1 MLRFALATTLLMTHL
16 GSVAAGGADSAA
28 RDALVE
34 SIDTAYRC
42 EADGSCSVTQSL
54 RARAL
59 SAAGRA
65 ALGLVSLSTI
75 TPVEQGRFEYVRTV
89 KPDGRVVAADL
100 STAVAVRQE
109 TEGGGMPGVA
119 VTAVAVP
126 DLEPGDV
133 VEYRIVKSWE
143 PLAKGRFWL
152 EHPLLNGLPVDLET
166 VSVDVPSSA
175 AVTMRHAAGLE
186 PEIEEVGGR
195 RRYRWRLEKETAGG
209 APETELLFGLSSFRD
224 WEEAGSWF
232 LAAQPGVGD
241 APAIRAKARELA
253 GSVPGTREQ
262 ALAIY
267 HWVARSVRWV
277 GAPFASGGYRARP
290 ADEVLRTGWGDCK
303 DKHGL
308 LAALLEAV
316 GISAQPVLVS
326 SSGQLA
332 YPDLPAPSQFDH
344 VVTLARV
351 GGEELWLDST
361 LEVAEPGQLLPQ
373 IRGSQGLVV
382 GPGRVALDTIP
393 GGPAPSSIG
402 VGSSGSI
409 SATGALDLR
418 TTVEVGGDVEL
429 LLRLLLRH
437 GGNQAREAVAG
448 VWAASQVPSL
458 QPSEVAGS
466 EPADLEH
473 PLTVTYRS
481 RRDSYLGTGS
491 PATGPIP
498 SLLAALTADLGSP
511 ASGEAEGAASQPAQP
526 TGSLAVEETVSLSFP
541 EGSAL
546 EAPLPVE
553 TETPAGSYAA
563 KYEVEGSQ
571 LRVRRTLR
579 CPSFPSAQE
588 ARARTASLRALVDRD
603 IAQLV
608 TVSAPAGQAATSAPG
623 PMKPEELIRAAQS
636 ALGQGRAE
644 EAASLVQTALQLS
657 PADTAALLV
666 LAEASR
672 ELARWDEAEAALR
685 RALELDPLHPEAG
698 PLLAALL
705 MERQRY
711 PEAVAEYRRS
721 LQSNPFDFRSWTT
734 LALLNRA
741 LGRRDEAV
749 AAMESAVKIERDN
762 PVLLLGLSQLLR
774 ESGRTEDARQRLEQA
789 KAADPTLRDH
799 ADEFASMAGSMLDM
813 LAEESRL
820 TGGIALSLP
829 LATTAEGAADRLR
842 AALARLA
849 SLSDPDDG
857 FAVVAVLHDVA
868 EDLVRLG
875 RADAASGQL
884 GRAAER
890 LRAALLLTVDGTVA
904 RELAEV
910 DARSGELTE
919 AVRAWAVADRS
930 GGVTMPA
937 ALRDHLEKSG
947 ARGDALTE
955 KVRAAG
961 YELME
966 SRSTPRGSLRPAAG
980 CPPGTDAEHV
990 RLRALVDEMGKVVN
1004 AVAVAGA
1011 DACRPAALASV
1022 RGVRLPRLTVDG
1034 TGVKTVRTVTVVFHP
1049 QDYVESQWGFGLDPL
1064 KELTAPGARVARPV
1078 E

>member
-65 ALGLVSLSTI
+65 ALGQVSLSTI
-75 TPVEQGRFEYVRTV
+75 TPVEQGQFEYVRTV

-133 VEYRIVKSWE
+133 VEYRIVKSRE

-152 EHPLLNGLPVDLET
+152 EHPLLSGLPVELET

-175 AVTMRHAAGLE
+175 AVTMRHAAGLV
-186 PEIEEVGGR
+186 PEIEEVGDR
-195 RRYRWRLEKETAGG
+195 RRYRWRVEQETAGG
-209 APETELLFGLSSFRD
+209 VPETELLFGLSSFRD

-253 GSVPGTREQ
+253 GGVPGTREQ

-308 LAALLEAV
+308 LSALLEAV

-326 SSGQLA
+326 SSGELA

-361 LEVAEPGQLLPQ
+361 LEVAQPGQLLPQ
-373 IRGSQGLVV
+373 IRGSQGLLVD
-382 GPGRVALDTIP
+382 PGRVALVTIP
-393 GGPAPSSIG
+393 GGPAPSSIR
-402 VGSSGSI
+402 VESSGAI
-409 SATGALDLR
+409 SAAGALDLL

-429 LLRLLLRH
+429 LLRLVLRH

-448 VWAASQVPSL
+448 VWAASQVPSS

-481 RRDSYLGTGS
+481 RRDGYVGSGS

-498 SLLAALTADLGSP
+498 SLLAALTADLGS
-511 ASGEAEGAASQPAQP
+511 AAGGEAEGAVSRPAQP
-526 TGSLAVEETVSLSFP
+526 TGSLAVDETVSLSFP

-571 LRVRRTLR
+571 LRVRRALR
-579 CPSFPSAQE
+579 CPSFSSVQE
-588 ARARTASLRALVDRD
+588 ARARTARLRALVDRD

-608 TVSAPAGQAATSAPG
+608 TVSAPAGQSATSAPG
-623 PMKPEELIRAAQS
+623 SGKPEELIRAAQA

-666 LAEASR
+666 LAEASLK
-672 ELARWDEAEAALR
+672 LARWDEAEAALR
-685 RALELDPLHPEAG
+685 RALELDPLHSEAG

-711 PEAVAEYRRS
+711 PEAAAELSRS
-721 LQSNPFDFRSWTT
+721 LQSNPFDSRSWTT
-734 LALLNRA
+734 LALLHRA

-749 AAMESAVKIERDN
+749 TAMESAVKIERDN
-762 PVLLLGLSQLLR
+762 PALLLGLSQLLR
-774 ESGRTEDARQRLEQA
+774 ESGRTEEARQRLEQA
-789 KAADPTLRDH
+789 MADPRIRGH
-799 ADEFASMAGSMLDM
+799 ALEFASMGESVLDM

-829 LATTAEGAADRLR
+829 LATTPEGAADRLR
-842 AALARLA
+842 AALARLV

-875 RADAASGQL
+875 RADAASSQL

-910 DARSGELTE
+910 DARSGDLTE

-947 ARGDALTE
+947 TRGDALTE

-966 SRSTPRGSLRPAAG
+966 SRSTPRGSLHPAAG

-990 RLRALVDEMGKVVN
+990 RLRALVDETGKVVS

-1022 RGVRLPRLTVDG
+1022 RGVRLPPLTVDG
-1034 TGVKTVRTVTVVFHP
+1034 TGVKTVRTVVVVFHP
-1049 QDYVESQWGFGLDPL
+1049 QGYVESQWGFGLDPL
-1064 KELTAPGARVARPV
+1064 KELSGLGARVARPV